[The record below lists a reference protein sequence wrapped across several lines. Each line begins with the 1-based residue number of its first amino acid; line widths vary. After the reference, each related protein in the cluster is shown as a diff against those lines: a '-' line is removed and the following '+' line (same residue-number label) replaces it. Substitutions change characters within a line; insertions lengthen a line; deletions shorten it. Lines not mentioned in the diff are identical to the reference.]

1 MGYRYLACVTGSGTE
16 ATRPE
21 TNPAAA
27 EALGR
32 AGLQLQH
39 ASESVSIFTAPDTP
53 VLRLPHGVVIG
64 YIFMRSGRPATAD
77 DLPHSLDADAL
88 ASHLLSQ
95 SWGDYLLLCP
105 SSDSPH
111 LMVMRE
117 PSGGVPC
124 VYTRGNGL
132 SIVTSDISLCG
143 VFGLS
148 RSEIDWDFITQS
160 LVFPHVKTVRTG
172 LEHVNELLP
181 GTSLLLT
188 PDGAQ
193 LREVWSPWAFVERP
207 HRHSVLGNA
216 ADDVRSAV
224 QTVVAAWADADRSV
238 LLELSGGLDSSIVAA
253 CLRNTGAELTCFNLS
268 TPVPGADEQQYA
280 ELMASELAVPLR
292 LGTLRFEDAAFSF
305 ALPPH
310 TASPGVAALQHAVDQ
325 TMERAAESFGTRSF
339 FSGGGGDTVFGYLR
353 SAAPAA
359 DAYRERGL
367 AAGLAATRDLS
378 RLHQC
383 TFWKAGR
390 LTLRKL
396 RRPLRSG
403 PAEDRSFIP
412 ASVAPERP
420 TTHPWTVPPAR
431 AYAGDFERISD
442 LAGTQI
448 FRDITLRG
456 TKRWMRLPLLSQPV
470 VEACLRTPS
479 WMWIA
484 GGRNR
489 AVARAAFADQLPAS
503 ILDRRSKGSF
513 AAYSGAVYRRSKQ
526 GMRTFL
532 LDGQLR
538 KRGLLDVLAL
548 EAYFDAELAAR
559 DTSFMRIFSL
569 CMVENWV
576 RNWSSPIR

>member
-1 MGYRYLACVTGSGTE
+1 MGYRYLACVTGTENEGTLCR
-16 ATRPE
+16 TSS
-21 TNPAAA
+21 AAD
-27 EALGR
+27 ALGR
-32 AGLQLQH
+32 AGLELLF
-39 ASESVSIFTAPDTP
+39 ASEAFSIFAAPSTP
-53 VLRLPHGVVIG
+53 VLRLQQGVVIG
-64 YIFMRSGRPATAD
+64 HIFLRSGRPAAAD
-77 DLPHSLDADAL
+77 DLPHSHDADLL

-95 SWGDYLLLCP
+95 CWGDYLLLYP

-132 SIVTSDISLCG
+132 GIVTSDISLSGAFG
-143 VFGLS
+143 VS
-148 RSEIDWDFITQS
+148 RSEIDWDFIAQS
-160 LVFPHVKTVRTG
+160 LVFPHAKTARTG
-172 LEHVNELLP
+172 LKHVNELLP
-181 GTSLLLT
+181 GTSLLLS
-188 PDGAQ
+188 PDAAAV
-193 LREVWSPWAFVERP
+193 RDVWSPWTFVEQGY
-207 HRHSVLGNA
+207 RHSVPDGA
-216 ADDVRSAV
+216 ADDVRTAV
-224 QTVVAAWADADRSV
+224 QTVVTAWARADASV

-253 CLRNTGAELTCFNLS
+253 CLGDADVDLTCFNLS
-268 TPVPGADEQQYA
+268 TPVPGAGEQQYA
-280 ELMASELAVPLR
+280 ELMAAELGVPLR
-292 LGTLRFEDAAFSF
+292 QGVLTFEDASF
-305 ALPPH
+305 AFDLPPH
-310 TASPGVAALQHAVDQ
+310 TVSPGVAALQHAVDQ
-325 TMERAAESFGTRSF
+325 TMERAAGSFGTSSF

-367 AAGLAATRDLS
+367 AAGLASVRDLS

-396 RRPLRSG
+396 LRPPRS
-403 PAEDRSFIP
+403 ALLKDRSFIP
-412 ASVAPERP
+412 ASVQAERP
-420 TTHPWTVPPAR
+420 APHPWTAPPEP
-431 AYAGDFERISD
+431 AYAGDIERIID
-442 LAGTQI
+442 LAGTQV

-489 AVARAAFADQLPAS
+489 AVARAAFADQLPVP

-526 GMRTFL
+526 GMRAFL

-538 KRGLLDVLAL
+538 ERGLLDVPAL
-548 EAYFDAELAAR
+548 ETYLGAELASR
-559 DTSFMRIFSL
+559 DTSFMRIFAL

-576 RNWSSPIR
+576 RNRTSPIK

>member
-1 MGYRYLACVTGSGTE
+1 MGYRYLACLIGPGS
-16 ATRPE
+16 E
-21 TNPAAA
+21 TNWSETNAAAA

-32 AGLQLQH
+32 AGLQLRH

-53 VLRLPHGVVIG
+53 VLRLQQGVVVG
-64 YIFMRSGRPATAD
+64 HIFLRSGRPATAN

-95 SWGDYLLLCP
+95 CWGDYLLLCP

-111 LMVMRE
+111 LIVMRE

-132 SIVTSDISLCG
+132 GVVTSDISLCG
-143 VFGLS
+143 AFGVS
-148 RSEIDWDFITQS
+148 RLEIDWDFIAQS
-160 LVFPHVKTVRTG
+160 LVSPHIKTLRTG
-172 LEHVNELLP
+172 LKHVNELLP

-188 PDGAQ
+188 PDAAQ
-193 LREVWSPWAFVERP
+193 VREVWSPWAFVKCG
-207 HRHSVLGNA
+207 HRHNVLGDA

-224 QTVVAAWADADRSV
+224 QTVVSAWADADRSV

-280 ELMASELAVPLR
+280 ELMASQLGVPLR
-292 LGTLRFEDAAFSF
+292 RGILSFEDAEFAF

-310 TASPGVAALQHAVDQ
+310 TVSPGVAALQHAVDQ
-325 TMERAAESFGTRSF
+325 TMERAAESFGTGSF

-367 AAGLAATRDLS
+367 AAGLASTQDLS

-396 RRPLRSG
+396 RRPPRS
-403 PAEDRSFIP
+403 ALMEDRSFIS
-412 ASVAPERP
+412 ASVAPGRP
-420 TTHPWTVPPAR
+420 TPYPWTVPPAR
-431 AYAGDFERISD
+431 AYAGDIERISD

-513 AAYSGAVYRRSKQ
+513 AAYSGAVYRRGKH
-526 GMRTFL
+526 GMRGFL
-532 LDGQLR
+532 LYGQLR
-538 KRGLLDVLAL
+538 ERGLLDVPAL
-548 EAYFDAELAAR
+548 ESYFAAELASR
-559 DTSFMRIFSL
+559 DISFMRIFAL

-576 RNWSSPIR
+576 RNRTSPIS